1 MRRFFLGIEGRPM
14 VRGEEGPGNK
24 RVTSELKVCGGL
36 VNCHRKSVYN
46 KEVPQCNNNCS
57 DSCQNI
63 I

>member
-1 MRRFFLGIEGRPM
+1 M